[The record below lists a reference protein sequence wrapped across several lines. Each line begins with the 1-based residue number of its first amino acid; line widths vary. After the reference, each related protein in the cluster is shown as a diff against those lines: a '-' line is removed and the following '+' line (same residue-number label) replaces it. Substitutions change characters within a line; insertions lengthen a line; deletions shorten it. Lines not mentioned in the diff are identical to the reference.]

1 MASFGRSFKPASYL
15 SSITRR
21 PPPPSRTMSNSSD
34 SPLSSPDIRQDDT
47 LLSAMPS
54 PSPNHRDYSPR
65 RSRSRE
71 AQLRSG
77 GTKPGTHGHTRH
89 SGHSSPSRPV
99 GARDPSLLDSPRST
113 PVRTRPIAIEL
124 PPKKANTAPV
134 YTPPAPLSARGDL
147 PGGYFPLH
155 EDQNRVYHP
164 HPFQL
169 DASKAHLRS
178 IERASSEN
186 SPDTEATIPPVTAPG
201 TSPSASAPPAMADRA
216 TRFPPLN
223 TTDLPGSESN
233 SRSNTPVASYMP
245 TGAQDSPLP
254 MGKYYP
260 SNYAKRKEEKRS
272 NQSSRTPS
280 VDSGSPIGSKSENQ
294 VPSVRDSP
302 TLAHSRNES
311 EAKRRL
317 QQYQRDMIAQ
327 ATLALNG
334 GNVNAATLS
343 SLRTMGFSSMPKPS
357 KPRLVPLGS
366 PGPVTPMELEGSG
379 DGYLGA
385 RGSADAQ
392 AEEIARAIRAEEE
405 RKRREGATSPAVELG
420 PSTY

>member
-1 MASFGRSFKPASYL
+1 MAGFGRSFKPPSYL
-15 SSITRR
+15 SSMTRR
-21 PPPPSRTMSNSSD
+21 PPPPTRTMSASSD
-34 SPLSSPDIRQDDT
+34 SHSPLSSPDIRQDDVI
-47 LLSAMPS
+47 LSARPSPRPS
-54 PSPNHRDYSPR
+54 PSPNLDFSPQR
-65 RSRSRE
+65 PRSRE
-71 AQLRSG
+71 AQLRPSG
-77 GTKPGTHGHTRH
+77 TYGH
-89 SGHSSPSRPV
+89 SPSRPT
-99 GARDPSLLDSPRST
+99 GARDPALLDSPRST
-113 PVRTRPIAIEL
+113 PARTKPIAIEL
-124 PPKKANTAPV
+124 PTKKVNSAPV

-169 DASKAHLRS
+169 DASKAHTRS
-178 IERASSEN
+178 IERANREK
-186 SPDTEATIPPVTAPG
+186 SPDTESITLPVTETR
-201 TSPSASAPPAMADRA
+201 TSPSTTAPPAMADRSA
-216 TRFPPLN
+216 RLPPLK
-223 TTDLPGSESN
+223 TTDLPDSESN

-260 SNYAKRKEEKRS
+260 SNYVKRKEEKKGS
-272 NQSSRTPS
+272 QSSRPLS
-280 VDSGSPIGSKSENQ
+280 ADSASPIGSKSESQ
-294 VPSVRDSP
+294 VPTIRDSP
-302 TLAHSRNES
+302 TTGHARNES

-334 GNVNAATLS
+334 GNVNAATLN
-343 SLRTMGFSSMPKPS
+343 SLRTMGFSSMSKPS

-385 RGSADAQ
+385 RGSADGPADAQ
-392 AEEIARAIRAEEE
+392 AQEIARAIRAEEE

-420 PSTY
+420 PSSY